1 MISWWKEDKLRNE
14 APFQLGGVRD
24 PSGRPKPPS
33 LFSMRAKRVDS
44 ICFGVGGGERCRFSE
59 AAIFLIVKKVWG
71 SGKSGEEREHKGKAK
86 SVRSG
91 GLCFGN
97 YFYLTLGLWKQ
108 SHPHSHLLATN
119 GLPVDNPSN
128 PPTYF

>member
-1 MISWWKEDKLRNE
+1 MISWWKEDKLRND

-44 ICFGVGGGERCRFSE
+44 IVLVWEGVKECRFSE

-86 SVRSG
+86 SGEV
-91 GLCFGN
+91 
-97 YFYLTLGLWKQ
+97 
-108 SHPHSHLLATN
+108 
-119 GLPVDNPSN
+119 
-128 PPTYF
+128 